1 MKLFG
6 ICLFVLC
13 GEELLNHGFEL
24 FDLATLI
31 LELFIQFPAVYNF

>member
-6 ICLFVLC
+6 ICLLVLR
-13 GEELLNHGFEL
+13 GEELLDHGFEL

-31 LELFIQFPAVYNF
+31 LELFILFPAVYNF